1 MGYLLL
7 ADQTCFEKD
16 RPYNPTLI
24 AEKVGTFSPKIT
36 AICPAELTRPVYR
49 SGEEYRDTD

>member
-1 MGYLLL
+1 M
-7 ADQTCFEKD
+7 FEKD
-16 RPYNPTLI
+16 RPYNPMLI